1 MLSEQFCRA
10 RRVLPIRFNS
20 RGTLMLAMVDPSDIV
35 TIDDAR
41 LITAVEISPVPVSL
55 AGFEEALQAV
65 YAQTKRLEVSF
76 LAGQEEGQEGPTGR
90 ELAEYEGVV
99 SLVNDILA
107 AAVRHGASDV
117 HIEPHEDG
125 AAVRMRIDGM
135 LHHLT
140 DVPKDIKDGV
150 VSRVKIIGDM
160 DIAEKRLPQD
170 GRATFRLDDHAVDLR
185 IATLPTVFGENV
197 TIRLLDVR
205 MQALSLEDL
214 GMERAELTLFREA
227 LRRPFGEVLITGPT
241 GAGKSTT
248 LYAGLEELN
257 RPEVKI
263 YTVEDPVER
272 VIPGILQ
279 SQIRPL
285 IGMTFA
291 SMLRS
296 LVRGDPDVIM
306 IGEIRDKETAFIAA
320 EASLTGHLVLSTL
333 HTNDAASAVTRLVE
347 MGLPPYLI
355 SSSLVCVVAQ
365 RLARRLCPRCRQ
377 TVSVEPGSMTEAERV
392 LLGST
397 EAVVGRA
404 VGCGHCFSTGY
415 RGRVG
420 LFEILPVDPG
430 LRELI
435 LTHAGSERVREHTQ
449 RLGMKTLR
457 EDGRLKVLAGLTTA
471 EEVERLTT

>member
-1 MLSEQFCRA
+1 
-10 RRVLPIRFNS
+10 
-20 RGTLMLAMVDPSDIV
+20 
-35 TIDDAR
+35 
-41 LITAVEISPVPVSL
+41 
-55 AGFEEALQAV
+55 
-65 YAQTKRLEVSF
+65 
-76 LAGQEEGQEGPTGR
+76 
-90 ELAEYEGVV
+90 
-99 SLVNDILA
+99 
-107 AAVRHGASDV
+107 
-117 HIEPHEDG
+117 
-125 AAVRMRIDGM
+125 
-135 LHHLT
+135 
-140 DVPKDIKDGV
+140 
-150 VSRVKIIGDM
+150 
-160 DIAEKRLPQD
+160 
-170 GRATFRLDDHAVDLR
+170 
-185 IATLPTVFGENV
+185 
-197 TIRLLDVR
+197 

-214 GMERAELTLFREA
+214 GMERAELILFREA

-272 VIPGILQ
+272 VMPGILQ

-296 LVRGDPDVIM
+296 LVRGDPDIIM

-365 RLARRLCPRCRQ
+365 RLARKLCPRCRQ
-377 TVSVEPGSMTEAERV
+377 TVFRGTR
-392 LLGST
+392 LDDR
-397 EAVVGRA
+397 GRA
-404 VGCGHCFSTGY
+404 CSPGFDGGRRRKGGRLRQLLQYRLPGKGGAVRDPTRGPGTPGAHTHPCG
-415 RGRVG
+415 
-420 LFEILPVDPG
+420 
-430 LRELI
+430 
-435 LTHAGSERVREHTQ
+435 AERVREHTQ